1 VAIPRIFKRGTLG
14 SFCDNLFTLRV
25 ARMGGWTRVPVRAAQ
40 QFSRTDRALDTLA
53 VERHDGRLL
62 V

>member
-1 VAIPRIFKRGTLG
+1 MAIPRIFKRGTLG
-14 SFCDNLFTLRV
+14 AFCDNRV
-25 ARMGGWTRVPVRAAQ
+25 ARMGGWTRVPVRAAL

>member
-14 SFCDNLFTLRV
+14 AFCDNLFTLRV
-25 ARMGGWTRVPVRAAQ
+25 APMGRCLVFQYAAL
-40 QFSRTDRALDTLA
+40 QFSCTDRALDTLA
-53 VERHDGRLL
+53 VERHDDGLL